1 MESQM
6 ALSKDLLDKLVC
18 PTCKSKMQYEESKD
32 KLICQHCSVA
42 YKVNNDVPVLLA
54 DEAEKI

>member
-1 MESQM
+1 MTL
-6 ALSKDLLDKLVC
+6 AKNLLDKLVC
-18 PTCKSKMQYEESKD
+18 PMCKNKMQYDEKNE
-32 KLICQHCSVA
+32 KLICQSCSVA

>member
-1 MESQM
+1 MT
-6 ALSKDLLDKLVC
+6 LTKNLLDKLVC
-18 PTCKSKMQYEESKD
+18 PSCKNKMRYEEKKD
-32 KLICQHCSVA
+32 KLICQNCSVA